1 MPKHRAVGPRR
12 PAGRRKPFPGEEW
25 LIQREGS
32 AVWHFDFQIDGARF
46 RGSCGTGELEAA
58 AAYAAG
64 RRETEWR
71 RLKLGEAPPTA
82 PITLNDAFVRFY
94 REAAKGTS
102 YGERGR
108 KHQMNRMLRL
118 LGADTLLTDLTND
131 RVNDLVQLLRTT
143 PLGENGKRA
152 SQVAAPATVNR
163 YLDTLSAICKRARTI
178 WGVEV
183 GPWERAV
190 FRKDAAL
197 KEPEPTARYLERDD
211 ARRVLREAVAH
222 IVPLM
227 ALDLMTGMRKANVA
241 GLTWEQVSL
250 DLARIVVVGKGGKVL
265 GIPLTSDAVRV
276 LERLQ
281 PDPDK
286 RSGPVFFYGN
296 PAVPCACPACTNPRL
311 KHIGQQFSNPKRSIR
326 SAFSRAGLPGT
337 RFHDLRHTFASWL
350 LAEAGDLKLVQQALG
365 HSQIETT
372 MRYAHLVKG
381 RQERVTERA
390 TAGLL
395 DESRAAL
402 PAPKEKGKVA

>member
-1 MPKHRAVGPRR
+1 M
-12 PAGRRKPFPGEEW
+12 
-25 LIQREGS
+25 
-32 AVWHFDFQIDGARF
+32 
-46 RGSCGTGELEAA
+46 
-58 AAYAAG
+58 
-64 RRETEWR
+64 
-71 RLKLGEAPPTA
+71 
-82 PITLNDAFVRFY
+82 
-94 REAAKGTS
+94 
-102 YGERGR
+102 
-108 KHQMNRMLRL
+108 
-118 LGADTLLTDLTND
+118 
-131 RVNDLVQLLRTT
+131 
-143 PLGENGKRA
+143 
-152 SQVAAPATVNR
+152 
-163 YLDTLSAICKRARTI
+163 
-178 WGVEV
+178 
-183 GPWERAV
+183 
-190 FRKDAAL
+190 
-197 KEPEPTARYLERDD
+197 
-211 ARRVLREAVAH
+211 
-222 IVPLM
+222 
-227 ALDLMTGMRKANVA
+227 
-241 GLTWEQVSL
+241 
-250 DLARIVVVGKGGKVL
+250 L

-395 DESRAAL
+395 DEPKAARS
-402 PAPKEKGKVA
+402 APPNDGEKVA